1 MNENTT
7 LQWVR
12 GIEGL
17 ARVLQVSV
25 STAKRIKKRGSI
37 RKAIHQEGRTIL
49 VNAPLALE
57 LFGAQQGKHF

>member
-7 LQWVR
+7 PQWVR

-17 ARVLQVSV
+17 ANVLQVSV

>member
-7 LQWVR
+7 PQWVR

-17 ARVLQVSV
+17 ASVLQVSV

-57 LFGAQQGKHF
+57 LFGAQQRKHF

>member
-7 LQWVR
+7 PQWVR
-12 GIEGL
+12 GIKGL
-17 ARVLQVSV
+17 ASVLQVSV

>member
-7 LQWVR
+7 PQWVR

-17 ARVLQVSV
+17 ASVLQVSV

>member
-7 LQWVR
+7 PQWVR

-17 ARVLQVSV
+17 ASVLQVSV

-49 VNAPLALE
+49 VNTPLALE